1 MWIFSFLFFFF
12 FFFVLN
18 HIKVLCFCKT
28 QSGGH
33 VRPQRSEQAGR
44 MVQRKM
50 LTKGKLQF
58 MWVSPKISR
67 CFIYRTSFRMR
78 EDTVSHYVVSSWC
91 KLSVLGG
98 ILLKSYSLNLKLQK
112 HVIKMKYCAL
122 MFWCKL
128 YTHISIQYM
137 TTYKPPPP
145 STFKCAYCYFIL
157 HDWTWLYSLTVE
169 GCFRSTHLQ
178 TESCLWKHECG
189 RNRGP
194 ILNKCDVEI

>member
-128 YTHISIQYM
+128 YTHISILYM
-137 TTYKPPPP
+137 TKYKPPPLPP
-145 STFKCAYCYFIL
+145 SNVPIVTSFCMIERDC
-157 HDWTWLYSLTVE
+157 TVW
-169 GCFRSTHLQ
+169 Q
-178 TESCLWKHECG
+178 WKAVFAPLISKLSHVYENTSVDAIVG
-189 RNRGP
+189 QY
-194 ILNKCDVEI
+194 